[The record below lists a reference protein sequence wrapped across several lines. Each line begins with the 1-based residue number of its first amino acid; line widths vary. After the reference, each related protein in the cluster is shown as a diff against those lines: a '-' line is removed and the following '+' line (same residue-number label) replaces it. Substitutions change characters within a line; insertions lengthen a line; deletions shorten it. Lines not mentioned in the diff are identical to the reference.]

1 MFRRDPR
8 FGLLVAL
15 TVAAIVGVLVCLV
28 VEIGRPY
35 PGFFFSSDF
44 RVFPATLSARA
55 AGLEYGDRIVAVDG
69 RSPISLMARVEAA
82 RGPIRYEVE
91 RAGRRFSLELVPA
104 TFTRGLF
111 VGHFAAYFAVSAV
124 MLAVGLFV
132 FAQNPAAL
140 PNRNFLV
147 YMCLWAVSNVAVPEA
162 VLGPRKYAAIL
173 VSFVPPL
180 LSVHGWVFFL
190 TYPVN
195 PARQAWLAQHRVI
208 PRLYRAALAVGLLS
222 SLVFV
227 AVYAA
232 APGLLVDGWLYPAA
246 VGFPFALAA
255 VSFPIKI
262 WALVDTRRRARSPL
276 VDQQTSVLMLGIGL
290 GLGCWLTFMLAP
302 LLHYYDSPM
311 DPQVGSVLVLLYP
324 LAIGYAT
331 VRYRLFDATVVIRRS
346 VVYTMLAG
354 LITGAYA
361 LLLAGANALV
371 AQADW
376 TRSPWFSGAFMFG
389 VVLLF
394 NPLREWVRRAVDR
407 TFFRERY
414 DYARTI
420 QALARSM
427 ASLLDLDEITR
438 RLTTTI
444 ESAMH
449 VRSARLLLGGLPAD
463 IVAVLQVAPGA
474 LSRYQLA
481 ADPRFARDS
490 APALAAYAV
499 LDAEV
504 IVPLRFQDAL
514 EALLV
519 LGPKRSEAA
528 YTDDD
533 LELLETVADQA
544 AVAVANAEAHRR
556 VLDYARELERS
567 LMIRTNL
574 AKFVP
579 QRVRQLIEESPEA
592 PSLDK
597 RETDVTVL
605 FADITGY
612 TRLTARLAPG
622 RSRRARRALLRRL
635 PRRDRQA
642 RRRRQRD
649 GGRRAHG
656 HLPRGRPRPGR
667 GGGGAGHP
675 PARRR
680 DRRRARGALRAARDA
695 RRDQYRPR
703 AARRHQ
709 DRRAR
714 GHALDLYRLGH
725 DHQPRRAPGR
735 PGGGRRSPA
744 QREHARALSPTG
756 CPSTT
761 WGRARSRTSTAPCG
775 CSGSAEERPR
785 AGRSYDQSGRCAA
798 AARPG
803 RSALTHCVEGHIKDA
818 TASRSRARALA
829 PSCDLRIR
837 S

>member
-1 MFRRDPR
+1 M
-8 FGLLVAL
+8 
-15 TVAAIVGVLVCLV
+15 
-28 VEIGRPY
+28 
-35 PGFFFSSDF
+35 
-44 RVFPATLSARA
+44 
-55 AGLEYGDRIVAVDG
+55 DG
-69 RSPISLMARVEAA
+69 RSRISLMARVEAA

-91 RAGRRFSLELVPA
+91 RAGRRFSLELAPA

-111 VGHFAAYFAVSAV
+111 VAQFAAYFAVSAL
-124 MLAVGLFV
+124 MLAAGLFV
-132 FAQNPAAL
+132 FAQNPAAV

-195 PARQAWLAQHRVI
+195 PARQAWLTQHRVI
-208 PRLYRAALAVGLLS
+208 PRLYRAALSVGILS

-227 AVYAA
+227 VVYAA

-246 VGFPFALAA
+246 VGFQFAIAA

-276 VDQQTSVLMLGIGL
+276 VDQQTTVLMLGIGL

-302 LLHYYDSPM
+302 LIHYYDSPM

-481 ADPRFARDS
+481 ADPRFAWDS

-504 IVPLRFQDAL
+504 VVPLRFQDAL

-556 VLDYARELERS
+556 VLDYTRELERS

-612 TRLTARLAPG
+612 TRLTARLAPDDLD
-622 RSRRARRALLRRL
+622 ALVERYFGAFL
-635 PRRDRQA
+635 DEIVKHGGDVNETA
-642 RRRRQRD
+642 GD
-649 GGRRAHG
+649 GLMVIFHEG
-656 HLPRGRPRPGR
+656 
-667 GGGGAGHP
+667 
-675 PARRR
+675 
-680 DRRRARGALRAARDA
+680 D
-695 RRDQYRPR
+695 
-703 AARRHQ
+703 
-709 DRRAR
+709 
-714 GHALDLYRLGH
+714 
-725 DHQPRRAPGR
+725 
-735 PGGGRRSPA
+735 
-744 QREHARALSPTG
+744 HARAAVEAARSIHRRAAEIGAELAARFEPLEMHVGINTG
-756 CPSTT
+756 PALLGATKIE
-761 WGRARSRTSTAPCG
+761 GRAGTRWTYTA
-775 CSGSAEERPR
+775 SGMTTNVAARL
-785 AGRSYDQSGRCAA
+785 AAQAA
-798 AARPG
+798 AGEVLLSESTLARFPDG
-803 RSALTHCVEGHIKDA
+803 LPVD
-818 TASRSRARALA
+818 
-829 PSCDLRIR
+829 DLGTREVKNVDR
-837 S
+837 PVRLFRLR

>member
-1 MFRRDPR
+1 MLRRDPR

-15 TVAAIVGVLVCLV
+15 TVAAIVGVLACLV

-44 RVFPATLSARA
+44 RVFPATRPARTG
-55 AGLEYGDRIVAVDG
+55 GLEYGDRIVAVDG

-91 RAGRRFSLELVPA
+91 RAGRRFSLELAPA
-104 TFTRGLF
+104 TFTRRVF
-111 VGHFAAYFAVSAV
+111 VGHFAAYFAVSAL
-124 MLAVGLFV
+124 MLAAGLLV
-132 FAQNPAAL
+132 LAQNPAAV

-195 PARQAWLAQHRVI
+195 PERQAWLAQHRVI
-208 PRLYRAALAVGLLS
+208 PRLYRAALAAGILS

-227 AVYAA
+227 AVSAA
-232 APGLLVDGWLYPAA
+232 APGLLVDGWLYPVA
-246 VGFPFALAA
+246 VGFQFAIAA

-262 WALVDTRRRARSPL
+262 WALVDTRRRAHSPL
-276 VDQQTSVLMLGIGL
+276 VDQQTTVLMLGIGL

-302 LLHYYDSPM
+302 LVHYYDSPM

-438 RLTTTI
+438 RLTMTI

-463 IVAVLQVAPGA
+463 IVAVLRLAPGA

-504 IVPLRFQDAL
+504 VVPLRFQDAL

-556 VLDYARELERS
+556 VLDYAQELERS

-612 TRLTARLAPG
+612 TRLTARLAPDDLD
-622 RSRRARRALLRRL
+622 ALVERYFGAFL
-635 PRRDRQA
+635 DEIVKHGGDVNETA
-642 RRRRQRD
+642 GD
-649 GGRRAHG
+649 GLMVIFHEG
-656 HLPRGRPRPGR
+656 
-667 GGGGAGHP
+667 
-675 PARRR
+675 
-680 DRRRARGALRAARDA
+680 D
-695 RRDQYRPR
+695 
-703 AARRHQ
+703 
-709 DRRAR
+709 
-714 GHALDLYRLGH
+714 
-725 DHQPRRAPGR
+725 
-735 PGGGRRSPA
+735 
-744 QREHARALSPTG
+744 HARAAVEAARAIHRRAAEIGAELAARFEPLEMHVGINTG
-756 CPSTT
+756 PALLGATKIE
-761 WGRARSRTSTAPCG
+761 GRAGTRWTYTA
-775 CSGSAEERPR
+775 SGMTTNL
-785 AGRSYDQSGRCAA
+785 
-798 AARPG
+798 AARLAAQAG
-803 RSALTHCVEGHIKDA
+803 AGEVLLSQSTL
-818 TASRSRARALA
+818 ARFSDGL
-829 PSCDLRIR
+829 PVDDMGTREVKNVDRPVRLFRLQ
-837 S
+837 

>member
-15 TVAAIVGVLVCLV
+15 TFAAIVGVLVCLA

-44 RVFPATLSARA
+44 RVFPATLSART

-69 RSPISLMARVEAA
+69 HSPISLMARVEAA

-91 RAGRRFSLELVPA
+91 RAGRRFSLDLAPA
-104 TFTRGLF
+104 TFTRSVF

-124 MLAVGLFV
+124 MLAAGLFV
-132 FAQNPAAL
+132 FAQNPAAV

-173 VSFVPPL
+173 VSFAPPL

-208 PRLYRAALAVGLLS
+208 PRLYRAALAVGILS

-227 AVYAA
+227 AVRVA
-232 APGLLVDGWLYPAA
+232 APELLVVGWLYPAA
-246 VGFPFALAA
+246 VGFQFAIAA

-262 WALVDTRRRARSPL
+262 WALVDTRRRAHSPL
-276 VDQQTSVLMLGIGL
+276 VDQQTTVLMLGIGL

-302 LLHYYDSPM
+302 LIHYYDSPM

-361 LLLAGANALV
+361 LLLVGANALV

-394 NPLREWVRRAVDR
+394 NPLREWVQRAVDR

-438 RLTTTI
+438 RLTMTL

-504 IVPLRFQDAL
+504 VVPLRFQDAL

-528 YTDDD
+528 YTNDD

-612 TRLTARLAPG
+612 TRLTARLAPDDLD
-622 RSRRARRALLRRL
+622 ALVERYFGAFL
-635 PRRDRQA
+635 DEIVKHGGDVNETA
-642 RRRRQRD
+642 GD
-649 GGRRAHG
+649 GLMVIFHEG
-656 HLPRGRPRPGR
+656 
-667 GGGGAGHP
+667 
-675 PARRR
+675 
-680 DRRRARGALRAARDA
+680 D
-695 RRDQYRPR
+695 
-703 AARRHQ
+703 
-709 DRRAR
+709 
-714 GHALDLYRLGH
+714 
-725 DHQPRRAPGR
+725 
-735 PGGGRRSPA
+735 
-744 QREHARALSPTG
+744 HARAAVGAARAIHRRAAEIGAELAARFEPLEMHVGINTG
-756 CPSTT
+756 PALLGATKIE
-761 WGRARSRTSTAPCG
+761 GRAGTRWTYTA
-775 CSGSAEERPR
+775 SGMTTNLAARL
-785 AGRSYDQSGRCAA
+785 AAQAA
-798 AARPG
+798 AGEVLLSESTLARFPDG
-803 RSALTHCVEGHIKDA
+803 LPVDDMGTREVKNVDRPVRLFRLK
-818 TASRSRARALA
+818 
-829 PSCDLRIR
+829 
-837 S
+837 

>member
-44 RVFPATLSARA
+44 RVFPATLSART
-55 AGLEYGDRIVAVDG
+55 AGLAYGDRIVAVDG
-69 RSPISLMARVEAA
+69 GSPLSLMARVEAA

-91 RAGRRFSLELVPA
+91 RAGRRFSLELAPA

-111 VGHFAAYFAVSAV
+111 VGHFAAYFAVSAL
-124 MLAVGLFV
+124 MLAAGLFV
-132 FAQNPAAL
+132 FAQNPAAV

-180 LSVHGWVFFL
+180 LSVHGWAFFL

-195 PARQAWLAQHRVI
+195 PARQAWLAQHRLI
-208 PRLYRAALAVGLLS
+208 PRLYRAALAAGILS
-222 SLVFV
+222 SLAFV

-246 VGFPFALAA
+246 VGFQFAIAA

-262 WALVDTRRRARSPL
+262 WALVDTRRRAHSPL
-276 VDQQTSVLMLGIGL
+276 VDQQTTVLMLGIGL

-302 LLHYYDSPM
+302 LIHYYDSPM

-414 DYARTI
+414 DHARTI

-463 IVAVLQVAPGA
+463 IVTVLQVAPGA

-499 LDAEV
+499 LAAEV
-504 IVPLRFQDAL
+504 VVPLRFQDAL

-519 LGPKRSEAA
+519 LGPKRSEGA

-556 VLDYARELERS
+556 VLDYAQELERS

-612 TRLTARLAPG
+612 TRLTARLAPDDLD
-622 RSRRARRALLRRL
+622 ALVERYFGAFL
-635 PRRDRQA
+635 DEIVKHGGDVNETA
-642 RRRRQRD
+642 GD
-649 GGRRAHG
+649 GLMVIFHEG
-656 HLPRGRPRPGR
+656 
-667 GGGGAGHP
+667 
-675 PARRR
+675 
-680 DRRRARGALRAARDA
+680 D
-695 RRDQYRPR
+695 
-703 AARRHQ
+703 
-709 DRRAR
+709 
-714 GHALDLYRLGH
+714 
-725 DHQPRRAPGR
+725 
-735 PGGGRRSPA
+735 
-744 QREHARALSPTG
+744 HARAAVEAARSIHRRAAEIGAELAARFEPLEMHVGINTG
-756 CPSTT
+756 PALLGATKIE
-761 WGRARSRTSTAPCG
+761 GRAGTRWTYTA
-775 CSGSAEERPR
+775 SGMTTNLAARL
-785 AGRSYDQSGRCAA
+785 AAQAA
-798 AARPG
+798 AGEVLLSESTLARFPDG
-803 RSALTHCVEGHIKDA
+803 LPVDDMGTREVKNVDRPVRLFRLK
-818 TASRSRARALA
+818 
-829 PSCDLRIR
+829 
-837 S
+837 